1 MRYESDTG
9 RADRGHEESRAQV
22 FAKEASLGDA
32 AADVAAEAIAK
43 AVEDRGRCTVMMAA
57 APSQAPLLAALSR
70 RVGLPWQQVEI
81 YHMDEYLGLPPG
93 APQLFSEWL
102 RAHLVGVDYRAFH
115 AIDGSASDAQA
126 EVERYASA
134 LEAAGTFDLTF
145 LGVGVNGHLAFN
157 EPGQA
162 SLDDPEVVRVVDLET
177 LSRQQ
182 QVDEGLFASLD
193 VVPRQAITVTVPA
206 LLRTR
211 QCLLSALGESKAPAV
226 ARMMRG
232 PISMDCPASAVRL
245 VPDARFFFTADA
257 ATGLLETAK

>member
-1 MRYESDTG
+1 MRYESDID

-43 AVEDRGRCTVMMAA
+43 AVENRGRCTVMMAA

-115 AIDGSASDAQA
+115 AIDGSASDAEA
-126 EVERYASA
+126 EAERYASA

-162 SLDDPEVVRVVDLET
+162 SLDDPEAVRVVDLET

-257 ATGLLETAK
+257 ATGLLETAT